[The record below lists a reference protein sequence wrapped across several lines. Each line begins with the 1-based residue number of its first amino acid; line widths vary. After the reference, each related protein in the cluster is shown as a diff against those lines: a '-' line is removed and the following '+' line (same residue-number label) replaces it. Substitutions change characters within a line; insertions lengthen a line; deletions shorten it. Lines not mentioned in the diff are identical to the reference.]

1 MVNIEIREKDVGDLM
16 VMLMDFKKNRGNT
29 FTYIL
34 NELKQRYSTL
44 YERLSESGM

>member
-16 VMLMDFKKNRGNT
+16 VMLMDFRKNRGNT

-34 NELKQRYSTL
+34 NELKQRYPAL
-44 YERLSESGM
+44 YERLSEPEM